1 MLVYPD
7 PILNIMPSEHIEKP
21 IRDTKM
27 IFKLFEYVNIFVKSI
42 NEQDENTRREA
53 KILRREI
60 ESKQTPHLS

>member
-1 MLVYPD
+1 MLHE
-7 PILNIMPSEHIEKP
+7 LTTKP

-42 NEQDENTRREA
+42 NDQDENTRKEA

>member
-1 MLVYPD
+1 
-7 PILNIMPSEHIEKP
+7 MPSEHIEKP

-42 NEQDENTRREA
+42 NEQDENTRKEA